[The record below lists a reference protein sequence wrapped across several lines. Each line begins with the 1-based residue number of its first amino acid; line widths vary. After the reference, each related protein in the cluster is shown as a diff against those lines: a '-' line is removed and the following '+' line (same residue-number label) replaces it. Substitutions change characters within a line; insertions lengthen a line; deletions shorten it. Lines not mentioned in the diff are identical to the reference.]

1 MTRTAASKLSTEHGS
16 TEHGP
21 SRPRRPGLRG
31 VLALCLVLPGAAAGQ
46 DYVPGAGSVEGRLAR
61 VERLLDNRGL
71 LDLLGEVEKLN
82 REIRRLRGEMEV
94 QRHGM
99 DRQSARQERLYNDV
113 EARLEA
119 IERGAAQ
126 PPTTDGAAQAPA
138 GAPTA
143 PATPSVA
150 NVPASGAEPGASQTA
165 DSQPD
170 DESARGATPDIGA
183 IRSEVPGSAPLTV
196 AATQPPS
203 EDASYQSAF
212 DLLKIGQYDKSI
224 TAFGDFVTRFPGSPH
239 ADNAQYWLAEAYYV
253 THRYEPAI
261 SEYNKLVG
269 SYPESQKLTHA
280 LLKVGY
286 SYHELGKIPEAKAS
300 LEDLKLRY
308 PGTTAARLADERL
321 QRIRLEHR

>member
-1 MTRTAASKLSTEHGS
+1 M
-16 TEHGP
+16 
-21 SRPRRPGLRG
+21 PRGL
-31 VLALCLVLPGAAAGQ
+31 LAVCLVLPGVVAGQ
-46 DYVPGAGSVEGRLAR
+46 DDEPRAGSVEGRLAR

-82 REIRRLRGEMEV
+82 REIRQLRGEIEV
-94 QRHGM
+94 QRHGT
-99 DRQSARQERLYNDV
+99 DRLSARQEQQYKDM

-119 IERGAAQ
+119 LERGTTART
-126 PPTTDGAAQAPA
+126 PTTDGAQAPA
-138 GAPTA
+138 AVAPTA
-143 PATPSVA
+143 PATPTVA
-150 NVPASGAEPGASQTA
+150 NVPAPGAEPGASRPA
-165 DSQPD
+165 DASV
-170 DESARGATPDIGA
+170 RGATPDIGGA
-183 IRSEVPGSAPLTV
+183 PVPGAPVPGSAPLTV
-196 AATQPPS
+196 AAAQPPS

-224 TAFGDFVTRFPGSPH
+224 QAYGDFLKRFPGSPH
-239 ADNAQYWLAEAYYV
+239 ADNAQYWLAEAYYL

-269 SYPESQKLTHA
+269 SYPESPKLTQA

-286 SYHELGKIPEAKAS
+286 SYHELGKIPEAKAA

-321 QRIRLEHR
+321 QRIRLEH

>member
-1 MTRTAASKLSTEHGS
+1 MTRTAASRSSTEHR
-16 TEHGP
+16 P
-21 SRPRRPGLRG
+21 SLPRGRAPRG
-31 VLALCLVLPGAAAGQ
+31 FLALCLVLPGSAEGQ
-46 DYVPGAGSVEGRLAR
+46 DYLPHAGSVEGRLAR

-119 IERGAAQ
+119 IERGTART
-126 PPTTDGAAQAPA
+126 PTTDGAAEAPA
-138 GAPTA
+138 AVAPAA

-150 NVPASGAEPGASQTA
+150 NVPAPAAEPGASRAA
-165 DSQPD
+165 DSKPG
-170 DESARGATPDIGA
+170 DESARGATPDIGDA
-183 IRSEVPGSAPLTV
+183 PDPGSAPLTV
-196 AATQPPS
+196 AATHPPS
-203 EDASYQSAF
+203 EEASYQSAF
-212 DLLKIGQYDKSI
+212 DLLKVGQYDKSI
-224 TAFGDFVTRFPGSPH
+224 TAFGDFLTRFPGSPH

-261 SEYNKLVG
+261 SAYNKLVG

-280 LLKVGY
+280 LLKIGY

-300 LEDLKLRY
+300 LEDLKLRH
-308 PGTTAARLADERL
+308 PGTTASRLADERL
-321 QRIRLEHR
+321 QRIRLEHQ

>member
-1 MTRTAASKLSTEHGS
+1 MKKPMTRTAASRSSTEP
-16 TEHGP
+16 GP
-21 SRPRRPGLRG
+21 SLPRGRAPRGL
-31 VLALCLVLPGAAAGQ
+31 LALWLVLPGVVAGQ
-46 DYVPGAGSVEGRLAR
+46 DDVPRAGSVESRLAR

-94 QRHGM
+94 QRHGV
-99 DRQSARQERLYNDV
+99 DRQGARQERLYKDM

-119 IERGAAQ
+119 IERGTARS
-126 PPTTDGAAQAPA
+126 PTTDGAAEVPA
-138 GAPTA
+138 AVGPTA
-143 PATPSVA
+143 PATPTIA
-150 NVPASGAEPGASQTA
+150 NVPAPGAEPGASRPA
-165 DSQPD
+165 DG
-170 DESARGATPDIGA
+170 SARGATPEIGA
-183 IRSEVPGSAPLTV
+183 TGSELDPVPGSAPLAV
-196 AATQPPS
+196 AAAQPPS
-203 EDASYQSAF
+203 EDTSYQSAF

-224 TAFGDFVTRFPGSPH
+224 TAFGDFLTRFPGSRH

-261 SEYNKLVG
+261 SEYQKLVG

-286 SYHELGKIPEAKAS
+286 SYHELGKIPEAKRS

-321 QRIRLEHR
+321 QRIRLEH

>member
-1 MTRTAASKLSTEHGS
+1 MKKPMIRTAASRSSTEH
-16 TEHGP
+16 
-21 SRPRRPGLRG
+21 PRRRAPWGFLI
-31 VLALCLVLPGAAAGQ
+31 LLLVLPGAAAGQ
-46 DYVPGAGSVEGRLAR
+46 DYVPRAGSVEGRLAR

-71 LDLLGEVEKLN
+71 LDLLGEVEKLS

-94 QRHGM
+94 QRHGL
-99 DRQSARQERLYNDV
+99 DRQSARQERLYKDV

-119 IERGAAQ
+119 IERGTAGT
-126 PPTTDGAAQAPA
+126 PPTDGAATSAA
-138 GAPTA
+138 VAPTA
-143 PATPSVA
+143 PATPTVE
-150 NVPASGAEPGASQTA
+150 NVPAPGAEPGASRA
-165 DSQPD
+165 
-170 DESARGATPDIGA
+170 DESARGATPEIGDPP
-183 IRSEVPGSAPLTV
+183 VPGSAPLTV
-196 AATQPPS
+196 AAAQPLS

-224 TAFGDFVTRFPGSPH
+224 TAFGDFLTRFPGSPH

-261 SEYNKLVG
+261 SEYQKLVG

-286 SYHELGKIPEAKAS
+286 SYHELGKIAEAKQS

-308 PGTTAARLADERL
+308 PGTTAAKLADERL
-321 QRIRLEHR
+321 QRIRLEHQ

>member
-1 MTRTAASKLSTEHGS
+1 MSKPMSRTAASRSS

-21 SRPRRPGLRG
+21 SLSRGRAPRGL
-31 VLALCLVLPGAAAGQ
+31 LALCLVLPGVVVGQ
-46 DYVPGAGSVEGRLAR
+46 DDVPRAGSVEGRLAR
-61 VERLLDNRGL
+61 VERLFDNRGL

-99 DRQSARQERLYNDV
+99 DRQSARQERLYKDM

-119 IERGAAQ
+119 IERGTART
-126 PPTTDGAAQAPA
+126 PTSDSTQAPA
-138 GAPTA
+138 AVAPTA
-143 PATPSVA
+143 PGTPTVA
-150 NVPASGAEPGASQTA
+150 NVPAPGAEPGASQTA
-165 DSQPD
+165 D
-170 DESARGATPDIGA
+170 ESARDATIGDA
-183 IRSEVPGSAPLTV
+183 SVPGSAPLTV
-196 AATQPPS
+196 AAAQPPS

-224 TAFGDFVTRFPGSPH
+224 TAFGDFLTRFPGSPH

-261 SEYNKLVG
+261 SEYQKLVG

-286 SYHELGKIPEAKAS
+286 SYHELGKISEAKAS

-321 QRIRLEHR
+321 QRIRLEH

>member
-1 MTRTAASKLSTEHGS
+1 MSKPMSRTAASRSS

-21 SRPRRPGLRG
+21 SLPRGRAPRG
-31 VLALCLVLPGAAAGQ
+31 IVALFLVLPGVVAGQ
-46 DYVPGAGSVEGRLAR
+46 DYAPGAGSVEGRLAR

-94 QRHGM
+94 QRHGT
-99 DRQSARQERLYNDV
+99 DRQNARQERLYNEV

-119 IERGAAQ
+119 IERGTART
-126 PPTTDGAAQAPA
+126 PTTDAAAQTPA
-138 GAPTA
+138 AVAPTA
-143 PATPSVA
+143 PAVPSVA
-150 NVPASGAEPGASQTA
+150 NVPAPGAEPGAA
-165 DSQPD
+165 RPA
-170 DESARGATPDIGA
+170 DESARGATIGDA
-183 IRSEVPGSAPLTV
+183 PVRGSAPLTV
-196 AATQPPS
+196 AAAQPAS

-224 TAFGDFVTRFPGSPH
+224 TAFGDFLTRFPGSPH

-269 SYPESQKLTHA
+269 TYPESQKLTHA
-280 LLKVGY
+280 LLKIGY
-286 SYHELGKIPEAKAS
+286 SYHELGKIPEAKQS

-321 QRIRLEHR
+321 QRISLEH

>member
-1 MTRTAASKLSTEHGS
+1 MSKPMTRTAASRSSTEHR
-16 TEHGP
+16 P
-21 SRPRRPGLRG
+21 SRPRGRLPRG
-31 VLALCLVLPGAAAGQ
+31 ILALCLVLPGAAAGQ
-46 DYVPGAGSVEGRLAR
+46 DDVPRAGSVEDRLAR

-99 DRQSARQERLYNDV
+99 DRQSARQEHLYKDV

-119 IERGAAQ
+119 IERGTTRT
-126 PPTTDGAAQAPA
+126 PTSDGAAPAPA
-138 GAPTA
+138 AVAPTA
-143 PATPSVA
+143 PAMPTVA
-150 NVPASGAEPGASQTA
+150 NVPAPGAEPASQTA
-165 DSQPD
+165 DA
-170 DESARGATPDIGA
+170 SARGATPDIGRA
-183 IRSEVPGSAPLTV
+183 SVPGSAPLTV
-196 AATQPPS
+196 AAAQPPS

-212 DLLKIGQYDKSI
+212 DLLKIGEYDKSI
-224 TAFGDFVTRFPGSPH
+224 TAFGDFLTRFPGSSH

-286 SYHELGKIPEAKAS
+286 SYHELGKIPEAKAT

-321 QRIRLEHR
+321 QRIRLEH

>member
-1 MTRTAASKLSTEHGS
+1 MSKPMSRTAASRSS

-21 SRPRRPGLRG
+21 SLPRGRVPRGL
-31 VLALCLVLPGAAAGQ
+31 LALCLVLPGVVAGQ
-46 DYVPGAGSVEGRLAR
+46 DDESRAGSVEGRLTR
-61 VERLLDNRGL
+61 VERPLDNRGL

-82 REIRRLRGEMEV
+82 REIRHLRGEMEV
-94 QRHGM
+94 QRHDT
-99 DRQSARQERLYNDV
+99 DRQSARQERLYKDM

-119 IERGAAQ
+119 LERGTART
-126 PPTTDGAAQAPA
+126 PTADGAEAPA
-138 GAPTA
+138 TVAPTA
-143 PATPSVA
+143 PAAPTVA
-150 NVPASGAEPGASQTA
+150 NGPVAGAEPGP
-165 DSQPD
+165 SQPAD
-170 DESARGATPDIGA
+170 ASARGATPDIGGA
-183 IRSEVPGSAPLTV
+183 RVPGSAPLTV
-196 AATQPPS
+196 AAAQPPS

-224 TAFGDFVTRFPGSPH
+224 QAYGDFLKRFPGSPH
-239 ADNAQYWLAEAYYV
+239 ADNAQYWLAEAYYL

-269 SYPESQKLTHA
+269 SYPESPKLTQA

-286 SYHELGKIPEAKAS
+286 SYHELGKIPEAKAT

-321 QRIRLEHR
+321 QRIRLEH

>member
-1 MTRTAASKLSTEHGS
+1 MSKPMTRTAASRSSTEHR
-16 TEHGP
+16 P
-21 SRPRRPGLRG
+21 SRPRGRLPRG
-31 VLALCLVLPGAAAGQ
+31 ILALCLVLPGVAAGQ
-46 DYVPGAGSVEGRLAR
+46 DDVPRAGSVEGRLAR

-99 DRQSARQERLYNDV
+99 DRQSARQEHLYKDM

-119 IERGAAQ
+119 LERGTART
-126 PPTTDGAAQAPA
+126 PTTDGAQAPA
-138 GAPTA
+138 AVAPTA
-143 PATPSVA
+143 PATPTVA
-150 NVPASGAEPGASQTA
+150 NVPAPGAEPGASQPA
-165 DSQPD
+165 
-170 DESARGATPDIGA
+170 DESARGATPDIGDA
-183 IRSEVPGSAPLTV
+183 SVPGSAPLTV
-196 AATQPPS
+196 AAAQPPS

-224 TAFGDFVTRFPGSPH
+224 TAFGDFLTRFPGSPH

-286 SYHELGKIPEAKAS
+286 SYHELGKIPEAKAT

-321 QRIRLEHR
+321 QRIRLEH

>member
-1 MTRTAASKLSTEHGS
+1 MSKPMSRTAASRSSTEHR
-16 TEHGP
+16 P
-21 SRPRRPGLRG
+21 SLPRGRAPRGL
-31 VLALCLVLPGAAAGQ
+31 LALCLVLPGVVAGQ
-46 DYVPGAGSVEGRLAR
+46 DDVPRAGSVEGRLAR

-99 DRQSARQERLYNDV
+99 DRQSARQERLYKDI

-119 IERGAAQ
+119 IERGTART
-126 PPTTDGAAQAPA
+126 PTSDSTQAPA
-138 GAPTA
+138 AVAPTA
-143 PATPSVA
+143 PGTPTVA
-150 NVPASGAEPGASQTA
+150 NVPVPGAGPGASQTA
-165 DSQPD
+165 DEP
-170 DESARGATPDIGA
+170 ARGATPDIGDA
-183 IRSEVPGSAPLTV
+183 SVPGSAPLTV
-196 AATQPPS
+196 AAAQPPS

-224 TAFGDFVTRFPGSPH
+224 TAFGDFLTRFPGSPH

-261 SEYNKLVG
+261 SEYQKLVG

-286 SYHELGKIPEAKAS
+286 SYHELGKISEAKAS

-321 QRIRLEHR
+321 QRIRLEH

>member
-1 MTRTAASKLSTEHGS
+1 MSKPMTRTAASRSSTEHR
-16 TEHGP
+16 P
-21 SRPRRPGLRG
+21 SRPRGRGPRG
-31 VLALCLVLPGAAAGQ
+31 VLALFLVLPGVVAGQ
-46 DYVPGAGSVEGRLAR
+46 DDVPRAGSVEGRLAR

-99 DRQSARQERLYNDV
+99 DRQSARQEHLYKDV

-119 IERGAAQ
+119 IERGTTRT
-126 PPTTDGAAQAPA
+126 PTSDGAAPAPA
-138 GAPTA
+138 AVAPTA
-143 PATPSVA
+143 PAMPTVA
-150 NVPASGAEPGASQTA
+150 NVPAPGAEPASQTA
-165 DSQPD
+165 DA
-170 DESARGATPDIGA
+170 SARGATADIGRA
-183 IRSEVPGSAPLTV
+183 SVPGSAPLTV
-196 AATQPPS
+196 TAAQPPS

-224 TAFGDFVTRFPGSPH
+224 TAFGDFLTRFPGSSH

-286 SYHELGKIPEAKAS
+286 SYHELGKIPEAKAT

-321 QRIRLEHR
+321 QRIRLEH

>member
-1 MTRTAASKLSTEHGS
+1 
-16 TEHGP
+16 
-21 SRPRRPGLRG
+21 
-31 VLALCLVLPGAAAGQ
+31 
-46 DYVPGAGSVEGRLAR
+46 GRLAR

-99 DRQSARQERLYNDV
+99 DRQSARQERLYKDM

-119 IERGAAQ
+119 IERGTART
-126 PPTTDGAAQAPA
+126 PTSDSAQAPA
-138 GAPTA
+138 AVAPTA
-143 PATPSVA
+143 PAMPTVT
-150 NVPASGAEPGASQTA
+150 NVPAPGAEPGASQPA
-165 DSQPD
+165 
-170 DESARGATPDIGA
+170 DESARGATPEIGA
-183 IRSEVPGSAPLTV
+183 IRSELGPVPGSAPLTV

-224 TAFGDFVTRFPGSPH
+224 TAFGDFLTRFPGSPH

-280 LLKVGY
+280 LLKIGY
-286 SYHELGKIPEAKAS
+286 SYHELGKIPEAKQS

-321 QRIRLEHR
+321 QRIRLEH

>member
-1 MTRTAASKLSTEHGS
+1 M
-16 TEHGP
+16 
-21 SRPRRPGLRG
+21 
-31 VLALCLVLPGAAAGQ
+31 
-46 DYVPGAGSVEGRLAR
+46 
-61 VERLLDNRGL
+61 
-71 LDLLGEVEKLN
+71 
-82 REIRRLRGEMEV
+82 
-94 QRHGM
+94 
-99 DRQSARQERLYNDV
+99 
-113 EARLEA
+113 
-119 IERGAAQ
+119 
-126 PPTTDGAAQAPA
+126 
-138 GAPTA
+138 APTA
-143 PATPSVA
+143 PATPTVA
-150 NVPASGAEPGASQTA
+150 NVPAPGAEPGASQPA
-165 DSQPD
+165 
-170 DESARGATPDIGA
+170 DESARGATPDIGDA
-183 IRSEVPGSAPLTV
+183 SVPGSAPLTV

-224 TAFGDFVTRFPGSPH
+224 TAFGDFLTRFPGSSH

-286 SYHELGKIPEAKAS
+286 SYHELGKIPEAKAT

-321 QRIRLEHR
+321 QRIRLEH

>member
-1 MTRTAASKLSTEHGS
+1 MSKPMTRTAASRSSTEHRFS
-16 TEHGP
+16 L
-21 SRPRRPGLRG
+21 PRGRLPRG
-31 VLALCLVLPGAAAGQ
+31 VLALCLVLPGVAAGQ
-46 DYVPGAGSVEGRLAR
+46 DDVPRAGSVEGRLAR

-99 DRQSARQERLYNDV
+99 DRQSARQEHLYKDM

-119 IERGAAQ
+119 LERGTART
-126 PPTTDGAAQAPA
+126 PTTDGAQAPA
-138 GAPTA
+138 AVAPTA
-143 PATPSVA
+143 PAMPTVA
-150 NVPASGAEPGASQTA
+150 NVPAAGAEPGASQPA
-165 DSQPD
+165 DQ
-170 DESARGATPDIGA
+170 SARGATPDIGDA
-183 IRSEVPGSAPLTV
+183 TVPGSAPLTV
-196 AATQPPS
+196 AAAQPPS

-224 TAFGDFVTRFPGSPH
+224 TAFGDFLTRFPGSPH

-286 SYHELGKIPEAKAS
+286 SYHELGKIPEAKAT

-321 QRIRLEHR
+321 QRIRLEH

>member
-1 MTRTAASKLSTEHGS
+1 MIEPMIRTAASRSSTEH
-16 TEHGP
+16 
-21 SRPRRPGLRG
+21 PRRRAPWGFLI
-31 VLALCLVLPGAAAGQ
+31 LLLVLPGALAGQ
-46 DYVPGAGSVEGRLAR
+46 DYMPRAGSVEGRLAR

-71 LDLLGEVEKLN
+71 LDLLGEVEKLS

-99 DRQSARQERLYNDV
+99 DRQSARQERLYKDV

-119 IERGAAQ
+119 IERGTART
-126 PPTTDGAAQAPA
+126 PTTDGAATSAA
-138 GAPTA
+138 AAPTA
-143 PATPSVA
+143 STTPTVE
-150 NVPASGAEPGASQTA
+150 NVPAPGAEPGASRA
-165 DSQPD
+165 
-170 DESARGATPDIGA
+170 DESARGATPEIGDPP
-183 IRSEVPGSAPLTV
+183 VPGSAPLTV
-196 AATQPPS
+196 AAAQPPS

-224 TAFGDFVTRFPGSPH
+224 TAFGDFLTRFPGSPH

-253 THRYEPAI
+253 TYRYEPAI
-261 SEYNKLVG
+261 SEYQKLVG

-286 SYHELGKIPEAKAS
+286 SYHELGKIAEAKQS

-308 PGTTAARLADERL
+308 PGTTAAKLADERL
-321 QRIRLEHR
+321 QRIRLEHQ

>member
-1 MTRTAASKLSTEHGS
+1 M
-16 TEHGP
+16 
-21 SRPRRPGLRG
+21 PRSL
-31 VLALCLVLPGAAAGQ
+31 LALCLVLPGVVAGQ
-46 DYVPGAGSVEGRLAR
+46 DDVSRAGSVEGRLAR

-82 REIRRLRGEMEV
+82 REIRNLRGEMEV
-94 QRHGM
+94 QRHGT
-99 DRQSARQERLYNDV
+99 DRESARQERLYKDM

-119 IERGAAQ
+119 LERGTARTS
-126 PPTTDGAAQAPA
+126 TTDGAQASAA
-138 GAPTA
+138 GTPTA
-143 PATPSVA
+143 PATPTVA
-150 NVPASGAEPGASQTA
+150 NVPAPGAEPGASQPA
-165 DSQPD
+165 VA
-170 DESARGATPDIGA
+170 SARGATPDIGGTP
-183 IRSEVPGSAPLTV
+183 VPAGSAPLTV
-196 AATQPPS
+196 AAAQPPS

-224 TAFGDFVTRFPGSPH
+224 TAFGDFLTRFPGSPH

-286 SYHELGKIPEAKAS
+286 SYHELGKIPEAKAT

-321 QRIRLEHR
+321 QRIRLGH

>member
-1 MTRTAASKLSTEHGS
+1 MSRTAASRSS

-21 SRPRRPGLRG
+21 SLPRGRAPGG
-31 VLALCLVLPGAAAGQ
+31 ILALCLVLSGAAAGQ
-46 DYVPGAGSVEGRLAR
+46 DDGPRAGSVEGRLAR

-99 DRQSARQERLYNDV
+99 DRQSARQERLYKEV
-113 EARLEA
+113 EARLKA
-119 IERGAAQ
+119 LDRGTAHT
-126 PPTTDGAAQAPA
+126 PTTDGAAEVPA
-138 GAPTA
+138 AVASAA
-143 PATPSVA
+143 PATPTAA
-150 NVPASGAEPGASQTA
+150 NVPAPGAEPGASQAA
-165 DSQPD
+165 DSKPG
-170 DESARGATPDIGA
+170 DESARGATPDIGDA
-183 IRSEVPGSAPLTV
+183 PAPGSPLTV
-196 AATQPPS
+196 ATAQPPS
-203 EDASYQSAF
+203 EDVSYQSAF

-224 TAFGDFVTRFPGSPH
+224 TAFGDFLTRFPGSPH

-269 SYPESQKLTHA
+269 RYPESQKLTHA

-286 SYHELGKIPEAKAS
+286 SYHELGKIPEAKQS

-321 QRIRLEHR
+321 QRIRLEHQ

>member
-1 MTRTAASKLSTEHGS
+1 MSKPMTRTAASRSSTEHR
-16 TEHGP
+16 P
-21 SRPRRPGLRG
+21 SRPRGRLPRGL
-31 VLALCLVLPGAAAGQ
+31 LALCLVLPGVAAGQ
-46 DYVPGAGSVEGRLAR
+46 DDVPRAGSVEGRLAR

-94 QRHGM
+94 QRHGT
-99 DRQSARQERLYNDV
+99 DRQSARQEHLYKDM

-119 IERGAAQ
+119 LERGTART
-126 PPTTDGAAQAPA
+126 PTTDGAQAPA
-138 GAPTA
+138 AVAPTA
-143 PATPSVA
+143 PATPTVA
-150 NVPASGAEPGASQTA
+150 NVPAPGAEPGASQPA
-165 DSQPD
+165 
-170 DESARGATPDIGA
+170 DESARGATPDIGDA
-183 IRSEVPGSAPLTV
+183 SVPGSAPLTV
-196 AATQPPS
+196 AAAQPPS

-224 TAFGDFVTRFPGSPH
+224 TAFGDFLTRFPGSPH

-286 SYHELGKIPEAKAS
+286 SYHELGKIPEAKAT

-321 QRIRLEHR
+321 QRIRLEH

>member
-1 MTRTAASKLSTEHGS
+1 MSKPMTRTAASRSSTEHR
-16 TEHGP
+16 P
-21 SRPRRPGLRG
+21 SRPRGRLPRGL
-31 VLALCLVLPGAAAGQ
+31 LALCLVLPGVAAGQ
-46 DYVPGAGSVEGRLAR
+46 DDVPRAGSVEGRLAR

-94 QRHGM
+94 QRHGT
-99 DRQSARQERLYNDV
+99 DRQSARQEHLYKDM

-119 IERGAAQ
+119 LERGTART
-126 PPTTDGAAQAPA
+126 PTTDGAQAPA
-138 GAPTA
+138 AVAPTA
-143 PATPSVA
+143 PATQTVA
-150 NVPASGAEPGASQTA
+150 NVPAPGAEPGASQPA
-165 DSQPD
+165 DQ
-170 DESARGATPDIGA
+170 SARGATPDIGDA
-183 IRSEVPGSAPLTV
+183 SVPGSAPRTV

-212 DLLKIGQYDKSI
+212 DLLKIGEYDKSI
-224 TAFGDFVTRFPGSPH
+224 TAFGDFLTRFPSSSH

-286 SYHELGKIPEAKAS
+286 SYHELGKIPEAKAT

-321 QRIRLEHR
+321 QRIRLEH

>member
-1 MTRTAASKLSTEHGS
+1 MSKPMSRTAASRSSTEHR
-16 TEHGP
+16 P
-21 SRPRRPGLRG
+21 SRPRGRLPRGL
-31 VLALCLVLPGAAAGQ
+31 LALCLVLPGGAAGQ
-46 DYVPGAGSVEGRLAR
+46 DDVPRAGSVEGRLAR

-99 DRQSARQERLYNDV
+99 DRQSARQEQLYKDV

-119 IERGAAQ
+119 IERGTART
-126 PPTTDGAAQAPA
+126 PTTDGAQTPA
-138 GAPTA
+138 AVAPTA
-143 PATPSVA
+143 PATPPVA
-150 NVPASGAEPGASQTA
+150 NVPAPGAEPGASQPA
-165 DSQPD
+165 DR
-170 DESARGATPDIGA
+170 SARGATPDIGDA
-183 IRSEVPGSAPLTV
+183 SVPGSAPLTV

-203 EDASYQSAF
+203 ENASYESAF

-224 TAFGDFVTRFPGSPH
+224 TAFGDFLTRFPGSPH

-269 SYPESQKLTHA
+269 TYPESQKLTHA

-286 SYHELGKIPEAKAS
+286 SYHELGKLPEAKAT

-321 QRIRLEHR
+321 QRIRLEH

>member
-1 MTRTAASKLSTEHGS
+1 MSTPMSRTAASRSS

-21 SRPRRPGLRG
+21 SLPRGRLPRGL
-31 VLALCLVLPGAAAGQ
+31 LALCLVLPGVLAGQ
-46 DYVPGAGSVEGRLAR
+46 DDEPRAGSVEGRPAR

-82 REIRRLRGEMEV
+82 REIRHLRGEMEV
-94 QRHGM
+94 QRHDT
-99 DRQSARQERLYNDV
+99 DRQSARQERLYKDM

-119 IERGAAQ
+119 LERGTARTS
-126 PPTTDGAAQAPA
+126 TTDGAEAPA
-138 GAPTA
+138 AVAPTA
-143 PATPSVA
+143 PATPPVA
-150 NVPASGAEPGASQTA
+150 NVPAPGEPGASRPA
-165 DSQPD
+165 DA
-170 DESARGATPDIGA
+170 SARGATPAIGGTP
-183 IRSEVPGSAPLTV
+183 VPGSAPLTV
-196 AATQPPS
+196 AAAQPPS

-212 DLLKIGQYDKSI
+212 DLLKTGQYDKSI
-224 TAFGDFVTRFPGSPH
+224 TAFGDFLTRFPGSPH

-286 SYHELGKIPEAKAS
+286 SYHELGKIPEAKAT

-321 QRIRLEHR
+321 QRIRLEH

>member
-1 MTRTAASKLSTEHGS
+1 MSRTAASRSS

-21 SRPRRPGLRG
+21 SLPRGRAPRGL
-31 VLALCLVLPGAAAGQ
+31 LALCLVLPGVVAGQ
-46 DYVPGAGSVEGRLAR
+46 DDVPRAGSVEGRLAR

-71 LDLLGEVEKLN
+71 LALLGEVEKLN

-99 DRQSARQERLYNDV
+99 DRQSARQERLYKDM

-119 IERGAAQ
+119 IERGTART
-126 PPTTDGAAQAPA
+126 PTSDSAQAPA
-138 GAPTA
+138 AVAPTA
-143 PATPSVA
+143 PAMPTVA
-150 NVPASGAEPGASQTA
+150 NVPAPGAEPGASQTA
-165 DSQPD
+165 D
-170 DESARGATPDIGA
+170 ESARGATPEIGA
-183 IRSEVPGSAPLTV
+183 AAVPGSAPLTV
-196 AATQPPS
+196 VAAQPPS

-224 TAFGDFVTRFPGSPH
+224 TAFGDFLTRFPGSPH

-261 SEYNKLVG
+261 SEYQKLVG

-321 QRIRLEHR
+321 QRIRLEH

>member
-1 MTRTAASKLSTEHGS
+1 MSKPMSRTAASRSCTEY
-16 TEHGP
+16 GP
-21 SRPRRPGLRG
+21 SLPRGRVPRGL
-31 VLALCLVLPGAAAGQ
+31 LALCLVLPGLVAGQ
-46 DYVPGAGSVEGRLAR
+46 DDVPRAGSVEGRLAR

-82 REIRRLRGEMEV
+82 REIRQLRGEMEV
-94 QRHGM
+94 QRHGT
-99 DRQSARQERLYNDV
+99 DRQSARQEQLYKDM

-119 IERGAAQ
+119 LERGTARTS
-126 PPTTDGAAQAPA
+126 TTDGAQAPA
-138 GAPTA
+138 GVAPTA
-143 PATPSVA
+143 PATPTA
-150 NVPASGAEPGASQTA
+150 ATVPAPGAEPGASQ
-165 DSQPD
+165 PD
-170 DESARGATPDIGA
+170 DASARGTRPDIGGA
-183 IRSEVPGSAPLTV
+183 PVPGSAPLTV
-196 AATQPPS
+196 AAAQPPS

-224 TAFGDFVTRFPGSPH
+224 TAFGDFLTRFPGSPH

-286 SYHELGKIPEAKAS
+286 SYHELGKIPEAKAT

-321 QRIRLEHR
+321 QRIRLEH

>member
-1 MTRTAASKLSTEHGS
+1 MSKPMSRTAASRSS

-21 SRPRRPGLRG
+21 SLPRGRAPRGL
-31 VLALCLVLPGAAAGQ
+31 LALCLVLPGVVVGQ
-46 DYVPGAGSVEGRLAR
+46 DDVPRAGSVEGRLAR
-61 VERLLDNRGL
+61 VERLFDNRGL

-99 DRQSARQERLYNDV
+99 DRLSARQERLYKDM

-119 IERGAAQ
+119 IERGAART
-126 PPTTDGAAQAPA
+126 PTSDSTQAPA
-138 GAPTA
+138 AVAPTA
-143 PATPSVA
+143 PAMPTVA
-150 NVPASGAEPGASQTA
+150 DVPAPGAEPGASQTA
-165 DSQPD
+165 D
-170 DESARGATPDIGA
+170 ESARDATIGDA
-183 IRSEVPGSAPLTV
+183 SVPGSAPLTV
-196 AATQPPS
+196 AAAQPPS

-224 TAFGDFVTRFPGSPH
+224 TAFGDFLTRFPGSRH

-261 SEYNKLVG
+261 SEYQKLVG

-286 SYHELGKIPEAKAS
+286 SYHELGKIPEAKQS

-321 QRIRLEHR
+321 QRIRLEH

>member
-1 MTRTAASKLSTEHGS
+1 MKKPMTRTAASRSP

-21 SRPRRPGLRG
+21 SPPRGRTPRGL
-31 VLALCLVLPGAAAGQ
+31 LALCLVLPGVVAGQ
-46 DYVPGAGSVEGRLAR
+46 DDVPRAGSVEGRLAR

-71 LDLLGEVEKLN
+71 LDLLGQVEKLN

-94 QRHGM
+94 QRHGV
-99 DRQSARQERLYNDV
+99 DRQSARQERLYKDM

-119 IERGAAQ
+119 IERGTART
-126 PPTTDGAAQAPA
+126 PTTDGAAEVPA
-138 GAPTA
+138 AVAPTA
-143 PATPSVA
+143 PATPTVA
-150 NVPASGAEPGASQTA
+150 NVPAPGAEPGASQPA
-165 DSQPD
+165 N
-170 DESARGATPDIGA
+170 ESARGATPEIGDA
-183 IRSEVPGSAPLTV
+183 AVPGSAPLTV
-196 AATQPPS
+196 AAAQPPS
-203 EDASYQSAF
+203 EDTSYQSAF

-224 TAFGDFVTRFPGSPH
+224 TAFGDFLTRFPGSSH

-261 SEYNKLVG
+261 SEYQKLVG

-321 QRIRLEHR
+321 QRIRLEH

>member
-1 MTRTAASKLSTEHGS
+1 M
-16 TEHGP
+16 
-21 SRPRRPGLRG
+21 
-31 VLALCLVLPGAAAGQ
+31 LPGVAAGQ
-46 DYVPGAGSVEGRLAR
+46 DDVPRAGSVEGRLAR

-94 QRHGM
+94 QRHGT
-99 DRQSARQERLYNDV
+99 DRQSARQEHLYKDM

-119 IERGAAQ
+119 LERGTART
-126 PPTTDGAAQAPA
+126 PTTDGAQAPA
-138 GAPTA
+138 AVAPTA
-143 PATPSVA
+143 PATPTVA
-150 NVPASGAEPGASQTA
+150 NVPAPGAEPGASQPA
-165 DSQPD
+165 DQ
-170 DESARGATPDIGA
+170 SARGATPDIGDA
-183 IRSEVPGSAPLTV
+183 SVPGSAPLTV

-224 TAFGDFVTRFPGSPH
+224 TAFGDFLTRFPGSSH

-286 SYHELGKIPEAKAS
+286 SYHELGKIPEAKAT

-321 QRIRLEHR
+321 QRIRLEH

>member
-1 MTRTAASKLSTEHGS
+1 MSKPMSRTAASRSS

-21 SRPRRPGLRG
+21 SLSRGRAPRGL
-31 VLALCLVLPGAAAGQ
+31 LALCLVLPGVVAGQ
-46 DYVPGAGSVEGRLAR
+46 DDVPRAGSVEGRLAR

-71 LDLLGEVEKLN
+71 LELLGEVEKLN

-99 DRQSARQERLYNDV
+99 DRQSARQERLYKDI

-119 IERGAAQ
+119 IERGTART
-126 PPTTDGAAQAPA
+126 PTSDSTQAPA
-138 GAPTA
+138 AVAPTA
-143 PATPSVA
+143 PAMPTVA
-150 NVPASGAEPGASQTA
+150 NVPAPGAEPGASKTA
-165 DSQPD
+165 
-170 DESARGATPDIGA
+170 DESARDATIGDA
-183 IRSEVPGSAPLTV
+183 SVPGSAPLTV
-196 AATQPPS
+196 AAAQPPS

-224 TAFGDFVTRFPGSPH
+224 TAFGDFLTRFPGSPH

-261 SEYNKLVG
+261 SEYQKLVG

-321 QRIRLEHR
+321 QRIRLEH

>member
-1 MTRTAASKLSTEHGS
+1 MSKPMRRTAASRSSTEHGRS
-16 TEHGP
+16 L
-21 SRPRRPGLRG
+21 PRGRVPRGL
-31 VLALCLVLPGAAAGQ
+31 LAVFLVLPGVVAGQ
-46 DYVPGAGSVEGRLAR
+46 DDVPRAGSVEGRLAR

-82 REIRRLRGEMEV
+82 REIRNLRGEMEV
-94 QRHGM
+94 QRHGT
-99 DRQSARQERLYNDV
+99 DRQTARQEGLYKDM

-119 IERGAAQ
+119 LERGTARTS
-126 PPTTDGAAQAPA
+126 TTDGAQAA
-138 GAPTA
+138 AAAAPTA
-143 PATPSVA
+143 PATPTVA
-150 NVPASGAEPGASQTA
+150 NVPAPGAEPGASQPA
-165 DSQPD
+165 VA
-170 DESARGATPDIGA
+170 SARGARPDIGGA
-183 IRSEVPGSAPLTV
+183 PVPGSAPLTV
-196 AATQPPS
+196 AAAQPPS

-224 TAFGDFVTRFPGSPH
+224 TAFGDFLTRFPGSPH

-286 SYHELGKIPEAKAS
+286 SYHELGKIPEAKAT

-321 QRIRLEHR
+321 QRIRLEH

>member
-1 MTRTAASKLSTEHGS
+1 MNKTAALRSS

-21 SRPRRPGLRG
+21 SLPRGRAPQGI
-31 VLALCLVLPGAAAGQ
+31 LALLLVLPGVVAGQ
-46 DYVPGAGSVEGRLAR
+46 DYAPGAGSVEGRLAR

-82 REIRRLRGEMEV
+82 REVRRLRGEMEV
-94 QRHGM
+94 QRHGT
-99 DRQSARQERLYNDV
+99 DRQSARQEQLYKDM

-119 IERGAAQ
+119 IERSTARS
-126 PPTTDGAAQAPA
+126 PTTDAAAEVPA
-138 GAPTA
+138 AVAPTA
-143 PATPSVA
+143 PATPTVA
-150 NVPASGAEPGASQTA
+150 NLPAPGAEPGAA
-165 DSQPD
+165 RPA
-170 DESARGATPDIGA
+170 DESVRGAPPDIGDDPA
-183 IRSEVPGSAPLTV
+183 RGSASLTV
-196 AATQPPS
+196 ATVQPPS
-203 EDASYQSAF
+203 EDASYRSAF

-224 TAFGDFVTRFPGSPH
+224 TAFGDFLTRFPGSPH

-280 LLKVGY
+280 LLKIGY
-286 SYHELGKIPEAKAS
+286 SYHELGKIPEAKRS
-300 LEDLKLRY
+300 LEGLKFRY

-321 QRIRLEHR
+321 QRIRLEH

>member
-1 MTRTAASKLSTEHGS
+1 MSKPMSRTAASRSS

-21 SRPRRPGLRG
+21 SLPRGRAPRGL
-31 VLALCLVLPGAAAGQ
+31 LALCLVLPGVVVGQ
-46 DYVPGAGSVEGRLAR
+46 DDVPRAGSVEGRLAR
-61 VERLLDNRGL
+61 VERLFDNRGL

-99 DRQSARQERLYNDV
+99 DRQSARQERLYKDM

-119 IERGAAQ
+119 IERGTART
-126 PPTTDGAAQAPA
+126 PTSDSAQAPA
-138 GAPTA
+138 AVAPTA
-143 PATPSVA
+143 PAMPTVA
-150 NVPASGAEPGASQTA
+150 NVPAPGTEPGASQTA
-165 DSQPD
+165 D
-170 DESARGATPDIGA
+170 ESARDATIGDA
-183 IRSEVPGSAPLTV
+183 SVPGSAPLTV
-196 AATQPPS
+196 AAAQPPS

-224 TAFGDFVTRFPGSPH
+224 TAFGDFLTRFPGSPH

-261 SEYNKLVG
+261 SEYQKLVG

-286 SYHELGKIPEAKAS
+286 SYHELGKIPEAKQS

-321 QRIRLEHR
+321 QRIRLEH

>member
-1 MTRTAASKLSTEHGS
+1 MSKPMTRTAASRSS

-21 SRPRRPGLRG
+21 SLPRGRAPRG
-31 VLALCLVLPGAAAGQ
+31 FLALFLVLPGAAAGQ
-46 DYVPGAGSVEGRLAR
+46 DYVPRAESVEGRLAR

-99 DRQSARQERLYNDV
+99 DRQSARQERLYTDV
-113 EARLEA
+113 KARLEA
-119 IERGAAQ
+119 IERGTA
-126 PPTTDGAAQAPA
+126 PTPTTDGAAEAPA
-138 GAPTA
+138 AVAPTA
-143 PATPSVA
+143 PATPTVA
-150 NVPASGAEPGASQTA
+150 NVPAPGAEPRASQPA
-165 DSQPD
+165 DA
-170 DESARGATPDIGA
+170 SAREATPELGDA
-183 IRSEVPGSAPLTV
+183 PAPGSASLTV
-196 AATQPPS
+196 AAAQPPS
-203 EDASYQSAF
+203 EATSYQSAF

-224 TAFGDFVTRFPGSPH
+224 TAFGDFLTRFPGSPH

-261 SEYNKLVG
+261 SEYHKLVG

-321 QRIRLEHR
+321 QRIRLEHQ

>member
-1 MTRTAASKLSTEHGS
+1 L
-16 TEHGP
+16 P
-21 SRPRRPGLRG
+21 RG
-31 VLALCLVLPGAAAGQ
+31 VLALFLVLPGAAAGQ
-46 DYVPGAGSVEGRLAR
+46 DDVPRAGSVEGRLAR

-99 DRQSARQERLYNDV
+99 DRQSARQEHLYKDV

-119 IERGAAQ
+119 IERGTART
-126 PPTTDGAAQAPA
+126 PTADGAQAPTA
-138 GAPTA
+138 VAPTA
-143 PATPSVA
+143 PATPTVA
-150 NVPASGAEPGASQTA
+150 NVPAPGAEPGASQTA
-165 DSQPD
+165 DQ
-170 DESARGATPDIGA
+170 SARGATPDIGDA
-183 IRSEVPGSAPLTV
+183 SVPGSAPLTV
-196 AATQPPS
+196 AAAQPPS
-203 EDASYQSAF
+203 EDASYHSAF

-224 TAFGDFVTRFPGSPH
+224 TAFGDFLTRFPGSPH

-286 SYHELGKIPEAKAS
+286 SYHELGKIPEAKAT

-321 QRIRLEHR
+321 QRIRLEH

>member
-1 MTRTAASKLSTEHGS
+1 MMSKPMTRTAASSSSTEHR
-16 TEHGP
+16 P
-21 SRPRRPGLRG
+21 SRPRGRLPGGL
-31 VLALCLVLPGAAAGQ
+31 LALCLALAGVAAGQ
-46 DYVPGAGSVEGRLAR
+46 DDVPRAGSVEGRLAR

-94 QRHGM
+94 QRHGT
-99 DRQSARQERLYNDV
+99 DRQSARQEHLYKDM

-119 IERGAAQ
+119 LERGTART
-126 PPTTDGAAQAPA
+126 PMTDGAQAPA
-138 GAPTA
+138 AVAPTA
-143 PATPSVA
+143 PATPTVA
-150 NVPASGAEPGASQTA
+150 NVPAPGAEPGASQPA
-165 DSQPD
+165 DQ
-170 DESARGATPDIGA
+170 SARDATIGDA
-183 IRSEVPGSAPLTV
+183 SVPGSAPLTV

-224 TAFGDFVTRFPGSPH
+224 TAFGDFLTRFPGSSH

-286 SYHELGKIPEAKAS
+286 SYHELGKIPEAKAT

-321 QRIRLEHR
+321 QRIRLEH

>member
-1 MTRTAASKLSTEHGS
+1 MSKPMTRTAASRSS

-21 SRPRRPGLRG
+21 SRPRGRLLGGL
-31 VLALCLVLPGAAAGQ
+31 LALCLVLPGVAAGQ
-46 DYVPGAGSVEGRLAR
+46 NDVPRAGSVEGRLAR

-99 DRQSARQERLYNDV
+99 DRQSARQEHLYKDV

-119 IERGAAQ
+119 IERGTTRT
-126 PPTTDGAAQAPA
+126 PTSDSAAPA
-138 GAPTA
+138 PAAVAPTA
-143 PATPSVA
+143 PAIPTVA
-150 NVPASGAEPGASQTA
+150 NVPAPGAEPGASQTA
-165 DSQPD
+165 
-170 DESARGATPDIGA
+170 DESARGATPDIGDA
-183 IRSEVPGSAPLTV
+183 SVAPGSAPLTV
-196 AATQPPS
+196 AAAQPPS
-203 EDASYQSAF
+203 EDASYRSAF

-224 TAFGDFVTRFPGSPH
+224 TAFGDFLTRFPGSPH

-286 SYHELGKIPEAKAS
+286 SYHELGKIPEAKAT

-321 QRIRLEHR
+321 QRIRLEH